1 MKQEDLFE
9 NMVSQQIG
17 DYAFKNPAL
26 LRQAFTRR
34 SYSEE
39 NGGENNEVLEFI
51 GDKVLDICVIR
62 YLVGRYGTDLHVQD
76 KIPASFRV
84 PEKATEF
91 ASELDEGE
99 LTKIKQRMVSK
110 NALADRIDELDLARF
125 LIMGK
130 GDSVKSID
138 DEPSVKEDLFEAIVG
153 AVALDSNWD
162 FEKLQQVV
170 EIMLCPDSFLPNDD
184 EPDYVGLIYDWD
196 SKMVG
201 TVPYF
206 MYFDG
211 GVSRHWYNKE
221 ENVIYSDPTDT
232 YGLNHCNHACQVKIR
247 DDLYRFEAYG
257 ESKNEARKNACKAAY
272 EYLIKN
278 NLVSTIKDEIDEP
291 IIDMAINQLE
301 ILARRGYFPL
311 PEYDYVET
319 HDKDGNPVWSVRCYI
334 DEYGY
339 FGAVSSS
346 KKQAKK
352 MAAYDMLLDVL
363 ENYEDEF

>member
-1 MKQEDLFE
+1 MDEKELFE
-9 NMVSQQIG
+9 RMVKQQIG
-17 DYAFKNPAL
+17 NYEFKNHML
-26 LRQAFTRR
+26 LKQAFVRR

-62 YLVGRYGTDLHVQD
+62 YLIGRYGTDLHWQD
-76 KIPASFRV
+76 KIPKSFRT
-84 PEKATEF
+84 PEKPREF
-91 ASELDEGE
+91 ISKLDEGE

-130 GDSVKSID
+130 GDTEKNLD
-138 DEPSVKEDLFEAIVG
+138 DEPSVKEDLFESIIG

-170 EIMLCPDSFLPNDD
+170 EVMLCPDSFLPDVD
-184 EPDYVGLIYDWD
+184 ELDYVGLIYDWD
-196 SKMVG
+196 ANVVNS
-201 TVPYF
+201 VPYF

-211 GVSRHWYNKE
+211 GVSRHWYFRE
-221 ENVIYSDPTDT
+221 ENVVYSDPRGT
-232 YGLNHCNHACQVKIR
+232 YNLNNCNHACQVKIR
-247 DDLYRFEAYG
+247 DDLPRFESYG
-257 ESKNEARKNACKAAY
+257 TSKNEARKNACKAAY
-272 EYLIKN
+272 EYLEKN
-278 NLVSTIKDEIDEP
+278 GYLLGIKDEIDEP
-291 IIDMAINQLE
+291 SLEMAINQLE

-319 HDKDGNPVWSVRCYI
+319 HDSNGNPLWSVRCYI

-339 FGAVSSS
+339 FESVASS

-352 MAAYDMLLDVL
+352 LAAYNMLLDVL
-363 ENYEDEF
+363 ENYDEE